1 MPIVSSVMTD
11 LEKLKKKFPKLMIDI
26 SSVDAINKME
36 TSSNEFVVAAKYF
49 VDVFIKLGLTK
60 DMVLQLEKNMP
71 RIIKYA
77 NNNAIKNIII
87 SRKSRKSRKSQKGG
101 QLSPF
106 VNGNYCCLILVGMIL
121 YLFTQ
126 MPITTTA
133 TMEQSLELAEG
144 VDLPPLIIF
153 IRSLIRLLFDYF
165 FNNMY
170 TQTTRPANRAN
181 QTTVYDILSLMT
193 RMGNENTIM
202 LISQIPPGLS
212 IAIVTYLVM
221 VYLFIVD
228 ISINSINGLI
238 SYLPETSRA
247 RDTIQRVISGRHP
260 SRPIPSDPV
269 LLDDFIK
276 AHLVIRPPTPAQI
289 LPPTP
294 AQLVPPPPTLAQIQ
308 DLDRQIAEARLH
320 SRCAA
325 GSVLDDAPE
334 AFKDMAFSCEV
345 MTDPVFAADGFTYE
359 RDNIQE
365 WISRGNITSPI
376 TQVKL
381 PAFTLTP
388 NHSLRGM
395 IIEWKK
401 EHKAAAERNTA
412 ATRLQ
417 RWTRRKLTKQKSAN
431 PADSSGGSRRR
442 RCKRKHRTQTKRRCI
457 RVGGK

>member
-1 MPIVSSVMTD
+1 MPIVSSVMTN

-49 VDVFIKLGLTK
+49 VYVFIKLGLTK
-60 DMVLQLEKNMP
+60 DMVLQLENNMP

-77 NNNAIKNIII
+77 NANKNII
-87 SRKSRKSRKSQKGG
+87 KSQKSQKGG

-181 QTTVYDILSLMT
+181 QTTVYDILSLMP
-193 RMGNENTIM
+193 RMEIENMMM

-345 MTDPVFAADGFTYE
+345 MNDPVVAMDGVTYE
-359 RDNIQE
+359 RASIEAWFKRHN
-365 WISRGNITSPI
+365 TSPL
-376 TQVKL
+376 TGAVL
-381 PAFTLTP
+381 SDTLIP
-388 NHSLRGM
+388 NYSVRGM

-417 RWTRRKLTKQKSAN
+417 RWTRRKLTKQKSAK